1 MQPPRNPSLADPPAP
16 ATARPSIEPPRSGQG
31 TRPRPPRREEP
42 FPKSAAEE
50 IFKELRRRIRGEVR
64 FDDGSRAL
72 YAVDSS
78 NYRQVPIG
86 VVIPHDADDVVETMA
101 VCRRYGAPV
110 TGRGAGTSLAG
121 QCCNAAVILDFSKKM
136 NRLLELDTSRK
147 LARVQPGLILDHLN
161 HAARSKK
168 LVFGPDPSTH
178 DHCTLGGMIG
188 NNSGGVHSVM
198 GQFYGPGARTSDN
211 VVAMEILT
219 YDGVRMRV
227 GATDD
232 NELSRIIAAGG
243 RPGAI
248 YSQLDTL
255 RNRYADLIRTRY
267 PKIPRRVSG
276 YNLDDLLPEKGFN
289 VARALCGTEG
299 TCATVLEATVQLMDD
314 FPARSLVVLGFPDV
328 YSAGDFVPK
337 ILEFRPVGLEGVD
350 HFLIQAMKIKGIHP
364 REIALL
370 PPGEGWLIVEFGGE
384 TRAEADEQAKKLI
397 KAVGHG
403 RNAPTT
409 RLYDDPLHEKII
421 WEIRDAGLGASARL
435 PNEPDT
441 WEGWEDAAV
450 PAEKLGAY
458 LREFRALLDSY
469 KYRCTLY
476 GHFGQ
481 GVVHTRIDFGLK
493 TREGIADY
501 EHFGYDAAQLVAS
514 YGGSLSGEHGDGQS
528 RGELLSI
535 MFGEPLVEAFEQF
548 KGIWDPEWK
557 MNPGKVVRPYRRD
570 QNLRFSPDP
579 PNSYHPA
586 QPKTHFPFA
595 DDKGSFSYALERC
608 VGVGKCRRTEG
619 GTMCPSFMVTREEK
633 HSTRGRARLLLEM
646 LEGQVIGKKGW
657 RDKEV
662 LDALDLCLACKG
674 CKSDCPVNV
683 DMATYKAEFLS
694 HYYAGRLRPR
704 SAYSMGL
711 IPWWARIA
719 SKAPSLAN
727 FVTQMPGIRSAAK
740 WIGGISQQREIPTF
754 AAQSFQDW
762 FAQRNLPSPGLSS
775 PFDRSKG
782 ATVQRVILWP
792 DTFNNYL
799 LPRTAKAAV
808 NVLEAAGFEVVV
820 PQAKLCCGRPLY
832 DFGMLTL
839 AKRFLRDI
847 METLSHEIT
856 AGTPI
861 VGLEPS
867 CVAVFRDELPA
878 LFPDDEQARAL
889 SKQVF
894 TLGEFLDKHAPEMPL
909 PKLYRKAILHGHCHQ
924 KAVIGMT
931 AEASV
936 LAKAGVEHETPDTGC
951 CGMAGSFGFEREH
964 YDISVKCGER
974 VLLPAVQS
982 APRDTFIVTD
992 GFSCREQIGQL
1003 TDRKAL
1009 HLAELLD
1016 LALQT
1021 GSRGPAGN
1029 EPETAFFDLYPEQ
1042 PFNTRKALLIT
1053 AATVAGL
1060 ALAATAA
1067 TISARHKNT
1076 R

>member
-1 MQPPRNPSLADPPAP
+1 MQEHVNPKTADHPAAPPLPPRPS
-16 ATARPSIEPPRSGQG
+16 TEPPRVEQR
-31 TRPRPPRREEP
+31 THPKPPKHEAP
-42 FPKSAAEE
+42 FPASAAHE
-50 IFKELRRRIRGEVR
+50 IFRQLRRSIRGEVR
-64 FDDGSRAL
+64 FDEGSRAL

-86 VVIPHDADDVVETMA
+86 VVIPRDADDVVETVA
-101 VCRRYGAPV
+101 ICRRYGAPI

-121 QCCNAAVILDFSKKM
+121 QCCNAAVILDFSKNM
-136 NRLLELDTSRK
+136 NEVVEIDTTRK
-147 LARVQPGLILDHLN
+147 IARVQPGLILDHLN
-161 HAARSKK
+161 RAAKAK
-168 LVFGPDPSTH
+168 GLIFGPDPATH
-178 DHCTLGGMIG
+178 DHCTIGGMIG

-198 GQFYGPGARTSDN
+198 AQFYGPGARTSDN
-211 VVAMEILT
+211 VIALEILA
-219 YDGVRMRV
+219 YDGLRMRV
-227 GATDD
+227 GATEEQ
-232 NELSRIIAAGG
+232 ELARIISTGG
-243 RPGAI
+243 RRAEI
-248 YSQLDTL
+248 YSQLNTL
-255 RNRYADLIRTRY
+255 RNRYGDLIRTRY

-276 YNLDDLLPEKGFN
+276 YTLDDLLPEKGFN
-289 VARALCGTEG
+289 VARALSGTEG
-299 TCATVLEATVQLMDD
+299 TCVTILEATVQLMDD

-337 ILEFRPVGLEGVD
+337 VLEHYPVGLEGMD
-350 HFLIQAMKIKGIHP
+350 NILIDAMKIKGIHP

-370 PPGEGWLIVEFGGE
+370 PPGKGWLIAEFGGE
-384 TRAEADEQAKKLI
+384 TRAESDERGRKLI
-397 KAVGHG
+397 KAVEGMS
-403 RNAPTT
+403 NAPTT

-421 WEIRDAGLGASARL
+421 WEIRDAGLGASARV
-435 PNEPDT
+435 PREADT
-441 WEGWEDAAV
+441 WEGWEDATV
-450 PAEKLGAY
+450 PTDNLGDY
-458 LREFRALLDSY
+458 LREFRSLLERY
-469 KYRCTLY
+469 NYHCTLY

-493 TREGIADY
+493 TREGIAAY
-501 EHFGYDAAQLVAS
+501 ERFGYDAAQLVVR

-535 MFGEPLVEAFEQF
+535 MFGEQLVDAFEEY
-548 KGIWDPEWK
+548 KTIWDPEWK

-570 QNLRFSPDP
+570 QNIRFSPDP
-579 PNSYHPA
+579 PNSYHPR
-586 QPKTHFPFA
+586 QPDTHFPFA

-646 LEGQVIGKKGW
+646 LEGQVIGKNGW
-657 RDKEV
+657 RDKAV
-662 LDALDLCLACKG
+662 HDALDLCLACKG

-704 SAYSMGL
+704 AAYSMGL

-719 SKAPSLAN
+719 SKMPAVAN
-727 FVTQMPGIRSAAK
+727 FATQTPGVRAAAK
-740 WIGGISQQREIPTF
+740 WLGGISQARRIPLF
-754 AAQSFQDW
+754 ASESFQDW
-762 FAQRNLPSPGLSS
+762 FARRNLPARNTPGV
-775 PFDRSKG
+775 R
-782 ATVQRVILWP
+782 RVILWP

-808 NVLEAAGFEVVV
+808 NVLESTGFEVIV

-832 DFGMLTL
+832 DFGMLTM
-839 AKRFLRDI
+839 ARHFLRNI
-847 METLSHEIT
+847 MDTLAPEIE

-867 CVAVFRDELPA
+867 CVAVFRDELIS
-878 LFPDDEQARAL
+878 LFPRDEQAQRL

-894 TLGEFLDKHAPEMPL
+894 TLGEFLDKHASEMKL
-909 PKLYRKAILHGHCHQ
+909 PKFYRKAILHGHCHQ
-924 KAVIGMT
+924 KSVIGMA
-931 AEASV
+931 AEESI
-936 LAKAGVEHETPDTGC
+936 LTKMGIDYHQLESGC

-974 VLLPAVQS
+974 VLIPSVQE
-982 APRDTFIVTD
+982 ANRDTFIVTD
-992 GFSCREQIGQL
+992 GFSCREQIEQL
-1003 TDRKAL
+1003 TDRRAL

-1021 GSRGPAGN
+1021 GGHGPAGN
-1029 EPETAFFDLYPEQ
+1029 EPEGALFDLYPE
-1042 PFNTRKALLIT
+1042 PSFDTRKALIV
-1053 AATVAGL
+1053 AAGIGGVL
-1060 ALAATAA
+1060 AAATAA
-1067 TISARHKNT
+1067 WLLGRPKGK